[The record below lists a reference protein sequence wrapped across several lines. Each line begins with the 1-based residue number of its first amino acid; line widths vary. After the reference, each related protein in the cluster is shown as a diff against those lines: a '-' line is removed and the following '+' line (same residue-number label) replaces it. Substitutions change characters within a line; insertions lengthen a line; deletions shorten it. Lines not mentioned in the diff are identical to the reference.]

1 MHRYDQIMD
10 DIDNGLTDEELAR
23 LYYKQSQINCES
35 SFRQAVKCMHVY
47 RLAHDKRNTRLSEPG
62 YGADKYVW
70 HGATID
76 MLLKELRGG
85 RRR

>member
-10 DIDNGLTDEELAR
+10 DIDNGLTDEDLAR
-23 LYYKQSQINCES
+23 LYYKQSQINS
-35 SFRQAVKCMHVY
+35 ASAFRQAVKCMHVY
-47 RLAHDKRNTRLSEPG
+47 RLAHDKRNTRFSETG
-62 YGADKYVW
+62 CLTERYVW